1 MNRTLD
7 EAAAVLG
14 IKPRALRK
22 QLRGL
27 GVLTQL
33 GELACKYRDKGH
45 LYIDPRSRWNP
56 SIRQYSHYAVVM
68 STEQGLGW
76 LAQQLGINVTNKDA
90 AA

>member
-7 EAAAVLG
+7 QAAAALG
-14 IKPRALRK
+14 LKPRALRN
-22 QLRGL
+22 QLREL

-45 LYIDPRSRWNP
+45 LYIETRSRWNTN
-56 SIRQYSHYAVVM
+56 IRTYSHYGVVM
-68 STEQGLGW
+68 ATEQGIGW
-76 LAQQLGINVTNKDA
+76 LAEQLGINVAKKDA